1 MENERF
7 RIVLVKPRTIR
18 GVVRLP
24 GYVLL
29 EGVCSEMLTA
39 DEIDLSIQVG
49 QVSVEV
55 VKSKEAS
62 L

>member
-29 EGVCSEMLTA
+29 EGVCPEMLTV
-39 DEIDLSIQVG
+39 DEIDLSIQLG
-49 QVSVEV
+49 QVGVEV
-55 VKSKEAS
+55 VTSKEAS
-62 L
+62 S

>member
-29 EGVCSEMLTA
+29 EGVCPEMLTC
-39 DEIDLSIQVG
+39 DEIDLSIQLG
-49 QVSVEV
+49 QVGVEV

-62 L
+62 

>member
-1 MENERF
+1 MENDRF

-29 EGVCSEMLTA
+29 EGVCPEMLTA
-39 DEIDLSIQVG
+39 DEIDLSIQLG

-62 L
+62 